1 MPSGI
6 SFSLTSSTSLLVFT
20 SCMAQALAAKDQWFV
35 VHVLSGQENKVKDN
49 IEKRVKTEEMS
60 DVIYEVLVPTER
72 VSEIKKG
79 KKSEPLENSF
89 PVT

>member
-1 MPSGI
+1 
-6 SFSLTSSTSLLVFT
+6 
-20 SCMAQALAAKDQWFV
+20 MAQALAAKDQWFV

-72 VSEIKKG
+72 VSEIKRG
-79 KKSEPLENSF
+79 KVKVMVSIFGRATPVELEYWQ
-89 PVT
+89 VERG